1 MNSSK
6 FTRSDRRRPNWSLGG
21 FHLINH
27 QQILAS
33 NHDSRIGEHS
43 PGLEEEILEVELF
56 VVLVGPRD
64 ITPMS
69 VRSPR
74 LFALYTIRRAHEES
88 MSKQSHLGKETKWR
102 RTQ

>member
-1 MNSSK
+1 MTSSK
-6 FTRSDRRRPNWSLGG
+6 FTRSDRRRPNGSLGG

-27 QQILAS
+27 QWILAS

-43 PGLEEEILEVELF
+43 LGLEEEILGVELF

-74 LFALYTIRRAHEES
+74 LFSLDAIR
-88 MSKQSHLGKETKWR
+88 KVT
-102 RTQ
+102 